1 MKSSSLSKDMAELN
15 RRWSAGGY
23 LRAGVLT
30 LATLVFGF
38 GAWTAFASI
47 SGAVVAPGRLK
58 VEGNRQIVQH
68 LEGGVVAKILVKEGD
83 VVDAGQVLIRLDDT
97 QLRAELGIV
106 ESRLFDTLARIARLE
121 AEQEDAPEPRFDKDL
136 LAEAA
141 VHPEVA
147 ALVEGQRRLFKA
159 RLETMQR
166 ESEQLRERQSQIRD
180 EIKGSEAQMQALDI
194 QLGFINRELVDQRS
208 LLERGLTQTS
218 RVLSLERENARLQGE
233 SGSLKAQVAQARGRI
248 TEIEIQLVGREATRR
263 EEAMTGLRDLK
274 ATEAEL
280 RERRLSTRDKLSRLD
295 VRAPRGGIVLGM
307 TVFTEGAVIKPAE
320 TVMYI
325 VPTDEALVVES
336 RIEVTNID
344 QVYPGQPAR
353 LHFSAFNSRTTPQVE
368 GVVKRISPDALTDER
383 TGASYYTA
391 EVAIGDEGLHQ
402 LDGLTLVAGM
412 PVEAFIQTGERSPLS
427 YLTEPFTEFF
437 SRSMLEQ

>member
-1 MKSSSLSKDMAELN
+1 MKGHPLSKDMAELD

-68 LEGGVVAKILVKEGD
+68 LEGGVVARILVKEGD
-83 VVDAGQVLIRLDDT
+83 VADAGQVLIRLDDT

-121 AEQEDAPEPRFDKDL
+121 AEQEDAPEPRFDKDI

-141 VHPEVA
+141 VRPEVA
-147 ALVEGQRRLFKA
+147 ALVEGQRRLFNA

-180 EIKGSEAQMQALDI
+180 EITGSEAQMKALEI

-233 SGSLKAQVAQARGRI
+233 AGSLKAQVAQARGRI

-320 TVMYI
+320 AVMYI

-344 QVYPGQPAR
+344 QVYPGQAAR

>member
-1 MKSSSLSKDMAELN
+1 MKGPSLSKDMAELN
-15 RRWSAGGY
+15 RRWSARGY
-23 LRAGVLT
+23 IRAGVLT

-38 GAWTAFASI
+38 GAWAAFASI

-68 LEGGVVAKILVKEGD
+68 LEGGVVARILVKEGD
-83 VVDAGQVLIRLDDT
+83 VADAGQVLIRLDDT

-121 AEQEDAPEPRFDKDL
+121 AEQEDAAEPRFDKDL

-141 VHPEVA
+141 VRPDVA

-166 ESEQLRERQSQIRD
+166 ESEQLRERQAQIRD
-180 EIKGSEAQMQALDI
+180 EIEGSVAQMKALDI
-194 QLGFINRELVDQRS
+194 QIGFINRELVDQRS

-263 EEAMTGLRDLK
+263 EEAMTDLRDLK

-295 VRAPRGGIVLGM
+295 IRAPRGGIVLGM
-307 TVFTEGAVIKPAE
+307 TVFTEGAVIRPAE

-344 QVYPGQPAR
+344 QVYPGQEAR
-353 LHFSAFNSRTTPQVE
+353 LHFSAFKSRTTPQVQ

-391 EVAIGDEGLHQ
+391 EVAIGDEGLHK